1 MDKPQRS
8 FSAQTADGVGSID
21 VFEEH
26 ITLRLGHRAR
36 DVKKGYVESLTKK
49 GSLALGKVEA
59 ELAYYDMLGSRETV
73 VFAMHEA
80 DFRGL
85 KSILGK

>member
-1 MDKPQRS
+1 MEKPQRS
-8 FSAQTADGVGSID
+8 FSAQTADGVGGID
-21 VFEEH
+21 VFEDR
-26 ITLRLGHRAR
+26 ITLRLGKRAR
-36 DVKKGYVESLTKK
+36 DVKKGYVESITKK

-73 VFAMHEA
+73 TFAIHDSE
-80 DFRGL
+80 FRAL